1 MCDCHFLGKN
11 SYFVKSFLFFMIFLF
26 IPIFF
31 FRDSF
36 PFVLGREQFHSF
48 FLTRKSVCVL
58 KEIRNK
64 KLTFFLLLCWIF
76 FFFRYCKFVLGES
89 VLIFFSWWMITS
101 WSKIFRL
108 ELLSVVKCGSRH
120 FLNLFF
126 FSSCLLG
133 DWIYALFFWKSQGF
147 L

>member
-1 MCDCHFLGKN
+1 MLIFFRFLYQQTKKRRFFVNFFFFETLFVTYRTHAKKSYVCVIVIFWGKIHISLN
-11 SYFVKSFLFFMIFLF
+11 RFCFSWFFLF

-64 KLTFFLLLCWIF
+64 KLTLFLLLCWIF
-76 FFFRYCKFVLGES
+76 FFFSILQICSGRKRVD
-89 VLIFFSWWMITS
+89 
-101 WSKIFRL
+101 
-108 ELLSVVKCGSRH
+108 
-120 FLNLFF
+120 FF
-126 FSSCLLG
+126 FVVDDYKLVQN
-133 DWIYALFFWKSQGF
+133 I
-147 L
+147 

>member
-11 SYFVKSFLFFMIFLF
+11 SYFVKSFLFFMISFLF

-64 KLTFFLLLCWIF
+64 KLTFF
-76 FFFRYCKFVLGES
+76 YSSAE
-89 VLIFFSWWMITS
+89 FS
-101 WSKIFRL
+101 
-108 ELLSVVKCGSRH
+108 
-120 FLNLFF
+120 FF
-126 FSSCLLG
+126 FSILQICSG
-133 DWIYALFFWKSQGF
+133 RKRVDFFFVVDDYKLVQNIQTRVTFSGKMWQSPFFKSFFFQF
-147 L
+147 LSAG